1 MAGRAIKGADSA
13 LLASFALVACSAI
26 NPEIESFV
34 KSLQVN
40 AVGLKL
46 NDSLLLKIPG
56 QQANESLVLI
66 NGQYRGRLCSE
77 SNMNKDLESQVSK
90 YSSMTAPAFAL
101 VIRNEKV
108 VEGFPLKYS
117 LTLPHRVSGDEW
129 CAVEIDEM
137 VHSLRLRCVEVG
149 AAEGSGVMC
158 SRVSIEIE
166 SR

>member
-1 MAGRAIKGADSA
+1 MKSLYI
-13 LLASFALVACSAI
+13 LASFFLVACSAS
-26 NPEIESFV
+26 NSEIESFV

-40 AVGLKL
+40 VVGLKL

-77 SNMNKDLESQVSK
+77 SNMNKDMESQVSR
-90 YSSMTAPAFAL
+90 YSSMTVPAFAL

-137 VHSLRLRCVEVG
+137 VNSLRLRCVEVEP
-149 AAEGSGVMC
+149 ADGSGAMC
-158 SRVSIEIE
+158 SRISIEIE
-166 SR
+166 RR

>member
-1 MAGRAIKGADSA
+1 MKSLYI
-13 LLASFALVACSAI
+13 LASFFLVACSAS
-26 NPEIESFV
+26 NSEIESFV

-40 AVGLKL
+40 VVGLKL

-77 SNMNKDLESQVSK
+77 SNKNKDMESQVSE

-137 VHSLRLRCVEVG
+137 VNSLRLRCVEVEP
-149 AAEGSGVMC
+149 ADGSGAMC
-158 SRVSIEIE
+158 SRISIEIE
-166 SR
+166 RR

>member
-1 MAGRAIKGADSA
+1 MQIPP
-13 LLASFALVACSAI
+13 LLASFALVACSAS
-26 NPEIESFV
+26 NPEIESFA
-34 KSLQVN
+34 KSLQVK
-40 AVGLKL
+40 AAELKL
-46 NDSLLLKIPG
+46 NDTLLLKIPG

-66 NGQYRGRLCSE
+66 NGQYRGRLCTE
-77 SNMNKDLESQVSK
+77 SNMNKDMESQVSK

-137 VHSLRLRCVEVG
+137 VNSLRLRCVEVEP
-149 AAEGSGVMC
+149 ADGSGAMC
-158 SRVSIEIE
+158 SRISIEIE
-166 SR
+166 RR